1 MAASRR
7 HGIICPVGE
16 CKPQAKHALSGIDTM
31 FLSEHERYPKCELR
45 KWYIVRETTGSRRLG
60 QMADSCSDCERIELI
75 KKQKAPYFVRE
86 SKTGYVVIGDNQR
99 IKRHSLFLC
108 KQCVS
113 ELHLLAPEFRYGF
126 LTEMSIAAEAV
137 YKSV

>member
-1 MAASRR
+1 
-7 HGIICPVGE
+7 
-16 CKPQAKHALSGIDTM
+16 
-31 FLSEHERYPKCELR
+31 
-45 KWYIVRETTGSRRLG
+45 
-60 QMADSCSDCERIELI
+60 MADSCSDCERIELI

-113 ELHLLAPEFRYGF
+113 ELHLLAPEFRYGL

-137 YKSV
+137 DKRVEAGNAV

>member
-1 MAASRR
+1 MDAVFVVALSRR

-31 FLSEHERYPKCELR
+31 FLSESQSGTRSASLENGILSVKQQEAAVWGE
-45 KWYIVRETTGSRRLG
+45 KAK
-60 QMADSCSDCERIELI
+60 MADSCSDCERIELI

-99 IKRHSLFLC
+99 IKRHSLFFYASNASLSC
-108 KQCVS
+108 I
-113 ELHLLAPEFRYGF
+113 F
-126 LTEMSIAAEAV
+126 
-137 YKSV
+137 